1 MLLFSGWFLH
11 QWWDVCQLCSLLP
24 PRWTRGLQECS
35 NSSCTLPLLWVSEEV
50 RMIEIHNLYLTSG
63 FVFKISKKT
72 TADNGCFL
80 INDVMWPWAS
90 YQIRK
95 IAGAHAPAIPG
106 TFSPPPR
113 VCDPDMHHGTCV
125 THVPWCMPGSLTSG
139 FLLSWRCWKCSRR
152 MRNAQFYVSGKRPI
166 GIWTFGVKS
175 RYLGISNYAHIYCGM
190 WLIMQGLDTKCKH

>member
-80 INDVMWPWAS
+80 INNVMWPWAS

-95 IAGAHAPAIPG
+95 IAGA
-106 TFSPPPR
+106 R

-125 THVPWCMPGSLTSG
+125 THVPWCMPWLLTSG
-139 FLLSWRCWKCSRR
+139 FLWSWRRGKCSRYSRR

-166 GIWTFGVKS
+166 GTWTFWCQEQVL
-175 RYLGISNYAHIYCGM
+175 RN
-190 WLIMQGLDTKCKH
+190 Q